1 MGRGPKIGRMP
12 RVSDEIQQVPSAEL
26 REDAGEGWERLVD
39 DADIRGISAYRIVLG
54 EQPYWSVEVSLAEFL
69 REEPLESELRRQM
82 ATALEAVPGA
92 EVVDEEDRESWFVS
106 GSPSG
111 EALVRAAGQVVDQLA
126 ARARAYLDS
135 LGTL

>member
-1 MGRGPKIGRMP
+1 
-12 RVSDEIQQVPSAEL
+12 VSDEIQQVPSAEL

>member
-1 MGRGPKIGRMP
+1 M
-12 RVSDEIQQVPSAEL
+12 SDEIQQVPSAEL

>member
-1 MGRGPKIGRMP
+1 MP

-26 REDAGEGWERLVD
+26 REDAGEGWERLVE

>member
-1 MGRGPKIGRMP
+1 
-12 RVSDEIQQVPSAEL
+12 VSDDIQQVPSAEL
-26 REDAGEGWERLVD
+26 GEDAGEGWERLVD
-39 DADIRGISAYRIVLG
+39 DADLRGISAYRIILG

-69 REEPLESELRRQM
+69 REEPLESELRQQM
-82 ATALEAVPGA
+82 AAALGAVPGV

-126 ARARAYLDS
+126 ARARAHLDS
-135 LGTL
+135 LGSF

>member
-1 MGRGPKIGRMP
+1 MP

-54 EQPYWSVEVSLAEFL
+54 QQPYWSVEVSLAEFL

>member
-1 MGRGPKIGRMP
+1 MP

>member
-1 MGRGPKIGRMP
+1 
-12 RVSDEIQQVPSAEL
+12 
-26 REDAGEGWERLVD
+26 LVD